1 MRDPKRIPLILREL
15 ETAWK
20 QNPDYRLT
28 QLIMVIAK
36 TEEVCPKLFN
46 MEDKEFL
53 SRLEK
58 EKNKND
64 I

>member
-1 MRDPKRIPLILREL
+1 MRDPKRIPLILGEL
-15 ETAWK
+15 EKAWK

-28 QLIMVIAK
+28 QLIIGIAR
-36 TEEVCPKLFN
+36 TGEVCPKLFN
-46 MEDKEFL
+46 MEDEEFL
-53 SRLEK
+53 NRLEK

>member
-1 MRDPKRIPLILREL
+1 MRNPKRIPLILREL
-15 ETAWK
+15 EKVWK

-28 QLIMVIAK
+28 QLIIVIAR

-58 EKNKND
+58 EKN
-64 I
+64 

>member
-1 MRDPKRIPLILREL
+1 MKDPKRIPLILRKL
-15 ETAWK
+15 EKVWK

-28 QLIMVIAK
+28 QLIIVIAR
-36 TEEVCPKLFN
+36 TGEVCPKLFN
-46 MEDKEFL
+46 MDDEDFL

>member
-15 ETAWK
+15 EKAWK

-28 QLIMVIAK
+28 QLIIGVAQ
-36 TEEVCPKLFN
+36 TGEVCSKLFN
-46 MEDKEFL
+46 MENEDFL
-53 SRLEK
+53 IRLEK
-58 EKNKND
+58 DKNKND

>member
-1 MRDPKRIPLILREL
+1 MRDLKRITLILREL
-15 ETAWK
+15 EKVWK

-28 QLIMVIAK
+28 QLIMVTAR
-36 TEEVCPKLFN
+36 TGEACPKLFN
-46 MEDKEFL
+46 MEDEDFL

>member
-1 MRDPKRIPLILREL
+1 MRNPKRIPLILREL
-15 ETAWK
+15 EKVWK

-28 QLIMVIAK
+28 QLIIVIAR

>member
-1 MRDPKRIPLILREL
+1 MRDTKRIPLILRQL
-15 ETAWK
+15 EKVWK

-28 QLIMVIAK
+28 QLIIVIAR
-36 TEEVCPKLFN
+36 TGEVCPKLFN
-46 MEDKEFL
+46 MKDEEFL

>member
-1 MRDPKRIPLILREL
+1 MRDPKRIPLILGEL
-15 ETAWK
+15 EKMWK

-28 QLIMVIAK
+28 QLIIGIAR
-36 TEEVCPKLFN
+36 TGEVCPKLFY
-46 MEDKEFL
+46 MEDEDFL
-53 SRLEK
+53 RRLEK

>member
-20 QNPDYRLT
+20 QNSDYRLT
-28 QLIMVIAK
+28 QLLMVIAR
-36 TEEVCPKLFN
+36 TGEVCPKLFN
-46 MEDKEFL
+46 MEDEDFL
-53 SRLEK
+53 SRLAK

>member
-1 MRDPKRIPLILREL
+1 MRDPKRIPLILHEL

-46 MEDKEFL
+46 TEDEDFL
-53 SRLEK
+53 SQLEK

-64 I
+64 L

>member
-15 ETAWK
+15 ENVWK

-28 QLIMVIAK
+28 QLIIGIAR
-36 TEEVCPKLFN
+36 TGEIYPKLFN
-46 MEDKEFL
+46 MEDEDFL
-53 SRLEK
+53 DRLEND
-58 EKNKND
+58 KNKNV